1 MAIQV
6 VIQIVSANNLIGVRY
21 NITLSNSRQEQNV
34 IITVCLENDES
45 IKAISSIHLCDA
57 YIIV

>member
-6 VIQIVSANNLIGVRY
+6 VIQIISANNLVGVRY
-21 NITLSNSRQEQNV
+21 NITLSNSRQEQNAN
-34 IITVCLENDES
+34 ITVCLENDES
-45 IKAISSIHLCDA
+45 IKANSSIHLCDA